1 MSNSISD
8 ISQVLLF
15 DPKFLDPSQPTGFWF
30 CSDPEDVLAIQIN
43 AGCLRTLGDWN
54 TIGQYEPFFLQFC
67 YVLVVCADPE
77 KRAVMVKELRHRLPN
92 VILLAVEDKGFRR
105 CSSVRALRDTYGLKA
120 VDQILLDTVE
130 IPAYGL
136 LDLADVKQPDS
147 IASTE
152 KPKTIRVFTPPC
164 CSAWRGKDT
173 SGYRKSLPKIYVL
186 VLRRHSRYRQTFG
199 NRSVSAKQIITT
211 CSSAMLPRVR
221 S

>member
-1 MSNSISD
+1 MSNSIPD
-8 ISQVLLF
+8 ISEVLLY

-120 VDQILLDTVE
+120 VDQILLDTDGRANHQTDGAGWHSDGGGQRQAAGPGE
-130 IPAYGL
+130 IPGHRPHLRVAARPGHATRHPGL
-136 LDLADVKQPDS
+136 YRPPAH
-147 IASTE
+147 
-152 KPKTIRVFTPPC
+152 RV
-164 CSAWRGKDT
+164 
-173 SGYRKSLPKIYVL
+173 
-186 VLRRHSRYRQTFG
+186 
-199 NRSVSAKQIITT
+199 
-211 CSSAMLPRVR
+211 
-221 S
+221 